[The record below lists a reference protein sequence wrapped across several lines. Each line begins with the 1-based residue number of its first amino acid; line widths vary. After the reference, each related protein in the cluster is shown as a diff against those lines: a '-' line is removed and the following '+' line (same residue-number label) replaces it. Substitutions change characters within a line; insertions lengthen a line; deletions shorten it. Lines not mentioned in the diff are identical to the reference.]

1 MILGHFRDRNDDD
14 NDDHRRRGSR
24 STHPSN
30 SIVGKQG
37 FYNQPYLRLPLSEFI
52 KQIF

>member
-1 MILGHFRDRNDDD
+1 MPDVWGVILGHFRDRRSNDDGNGD
-14 NDDHRRRGSR
+14 AG

-37 FYNQPYLRLPLSEFI
+37 FF
-52 KQIF
+52 

>member
-1 MILGHFRDRNDDD
+1 MILGHFRDRNR
-14 NDDHRRRGSR
+14 NDRRNDAG

-37 FYNQPYLRLPLSEFI
+37 FFN
-52 KQIF
+52 

>member
-1 MILGHFRDRNDDD
+1 MILGHFRDRRSNDDD
-14 NDDHRRRGSR
+14 GNGNGAG

-37 FYNQPYLRLPLSEFI
+37 FYN
-52 KQIF
+52 